1 MNVLLE
7 TRDILKR
14 IIDKGGLYG
23 AAAKLYIKDEQKAQ
37 LFIKECAGQCHNL
50 STIKYWGEEL
60 VLDIITYSENSRANN
75 YAYG

>member
-7 TRDILKR
+7 ARDILKR

-23 AAAKLYIKDEQKAQ
+23 AAAKLYIKDEQKAKQ
-37 LFIKECAGQCHNL
+37 FIKECAGQCHNL
-50 STIKYWGEEL
+50 SVIKFWGEEL
-60 VLDIITYSENSRANN
+60 VSDIITYSENDRINN